1 MDQHFTEKMKQR
13 LEEMR
18 DSYIRSLDMRK
29 EDFDEMNLD
38 DSVVDPTGWS
48 ERLDQTDRLGL
59 LEVQDRERLRLI
71 VSALSKIRDG
81 SYGICETC
89 GARIDTG
96 RLEAKPEA
104 HYCLSCE
111 KRH

>member
-1 MDQHFTEKMKQR
+1 MDEQFTEQMKHR
-13 LEEMR
+13 LEEAR
-18 DSYIRSLDMRK
+18 DSYRRSLDMRK

-38 DSVVDPTGWS
+38 DSVVDPTGWG
-48 ERLDQTDRLGL
+48 ERLDQVDRLGL

-71 VSALSKIRDG
+71 VSALAKIRDG

-89 GARIDTG
+89 GAHIDKG